1 MHHRLRRAVGVVAA
15 GVLALV
21 AARPGLAAEKIKI
34 SAFEGTFVNFPVY
47 VAKDLKI
54 FEKHGIEAELIYGTG
69 IQVAN
74 IMISGSADLGA
85 FAVEHALSVVSRGQ
99 DVRLMVVNQTL
110 PPFSLVVRNDLP
122 TPNAGK
128 PYPAM
133 LMDLKGRKIGIS
145 TAGASTDIGLRFLL
159 QQAGLDP
166 QKDVTIVPVGG
177 PSGEVA
183 SLKNGAVDAIIG
195 IEPAPLQAV
204 RGLKIGRSILDIE
217 GGKGPDV
224 FREYAYNA
232 MFARS
237 TYIKAHPQTVRNVV
251 ASIVEAE
258 RMINDPAHLDDVT
271 KVAAANMRGVDPE
284 LLRYQISTYHGI
296 FTPVAT
302 RAAIDNVNRVMV
314 GGKQIPQAIPYETL
328 VDEDLMPKTFAVSTA
343 K

>member
-1 MHHRLRRAVGVVAA
+1 MRHLSRHAA
-15 GVLALV
+15 RVICAGLLALC
-21 AARPGLAAEKIKI
+21 AAPTSAAEKIRI
-34 SAFEGTFVNFPVY
+34 AAFEGTFVNFPVY

-54 FEKHGIEAELIYGTG
+54 FDKHGIEPELIYGTG

-74 IMISGSADLGA
+74 IMISGSAELGA
-85 FAVEHALSVVSRGQ
+85 FAVEHALSVISKGQ
-99 DVRLMVVNQTL
+99 DVKLMVVNQTL

-122 TPNAGK
+122 TPNAEK

-133 LMDLKGRKIGIS
+133 LLDLKGRKIGIS

-159 QQAGLDP
+159 RQAGLDP
-166 QKDVTIVPVGG
+166 QRDVTIIPVGG

-183 SLKNGAVDAIIG
+183 SLKNQAVDAIIG

-204 RGLKIGRSILDIE
+204 RGFKIGRSILDIE

-237 TYIKAHPQTVRNVV
+237 AYIKDHPQTVRNVV
-251 ASIVEAE
+251 DAIVEAE
-258 RMINDPAHLDDVT
+258 RMINDPAHLDEIA

-284 LLRYQISTYHGI
+284 LLRYQVQTYHGI

-302 RAAIDNVNRVMV
+302 RAALANVNTVMV
-314 GGKQIPQAIPYETL
+314 GGKQIPQAIPYEKI
-328 VDEDLMPKTFAVSTA
+328 VDETLMPKTFVVSTA